1 MTQPVALI
9 IEDEQQ
15 VANVTRYMLRR
26 SGFKACTACSAAE
39 GMAMALENVPD
50 VVICDIALPDASGLD
65 ILQRLKTNAA
75 TAHIPIILM
84 SGSAGFDCA
93 GMFTFL
99 AKPFD
104 PASLISATRS
114 ALASVRTAPSGR

>member
-1 MTQPVALI
+1 MSEPVALI

-15 VANVTRYMLRR
+15 VAHVTRYVLRR
-26 SGFKACTACSAAE
+26 SGINACAAYSAAE
-39 GMAMALENVPD
+39 GMAMALEHVPD

-65 ILQRLKTNAA
+65 LLQQLKANTA
-75 TAHIPIILM
+75 TAHVPIILI
-84 SGSAGFDCA
+84 SGSTRLECA

-104 PASLISATRS
+104 HASLISATRN
-114 ALASVRTAPSGR
+114 ALASVQGAPSTR